1 MILFSTISSNFER
14 TLKEELY
21 ACFKFIGIPF
31 SELYKMPVRDRKFYI
46 KEFIE
51 EQERLKE
58 NTKV

>member
-1 MILFSTISSNFER
+1 
-14 TLKEELY
+14 LY